1 MAGHLFFSS
10 WAEFAAF
17 AFMFFGIF
25 VAILSPSAF
34 ISYVIILLS
43 GMIAGR
49 IFYERRNNTKIAYT
63 MVTLG
68 FLAGFAVGAFF
79 RHFGNVL
86 VILML
91 FLVGAIVMYRL
102 SERGFIPDT
111 WF

>member
-10 WAEFAAF
+10 WAEVGAF
-17 AFMFFGIF
+17 VFMFFGIF
-25 VAILSPSAF
+25 VAVLSPSAF

-49 IFYERRNNTKIAYT
+49 IFWERRNNTTIAYT
-63 MVTLG
+63 MITLG
-68 FLAGFAVGAFF
+68 FLAGYAAGSFF
-79 RHFGNVL
+79 RYFGNVL
-86 VILML
+86 VIIVL
-91 FLVGAIVMYRL
+91 FIVGIMVMYKI